1 MVGFIVGLFIGAF
14 IGMLIAALLVSG
26 KDTIHEFMYYKC
38 DCEGEDFGESEPQ
51 EKP

>member
-26 KDTIHEFMYYKC
+26 KDTVREFMYYK
-38 DCEGEDFGESEPQ
+38 CEGEDFGESEPQ